1 MTLERRALTFG
12 LTALACVLLAF
23 STALTW
29 LTANDLDREQSDRLE
44 SALATL
50 SAIVERGEQGWEW
63 EPHGRQL
70 IVGGA
75 TAADALPWCVG
86 DDRGHIV
93 DRSQPPLA
101 DDFFRTLDAACQAN
115 SESERSARLVE
126 WSRQPWRARQRLFRL
141 DSAPPSTLVA
151 LTTDEDAADDRAD
164 VAAGLKKVLPAMTMT
179 VAVPLGPMRDKLR
192 RLIVTLALVSS
203 TIWLLAALFGRE
215 LCRRALRPITTMAAA
230 ASEINATRLE
240 ERLPVG
246 DSRDELQD
254 LSRAFNALLDR
265 LHESFDQQ
273 RRFTGEASHQL
284 RTPLTAMLGHVDVTL
299 LRDRSPEEYRDTLNV
314 VRRQTDHLSR
324 IVEALLFLARADAE
338 AAAPESETIVLAEW
352 LREFSAAWQTHP
364 RAADLRF
371 VNEIDDG
378 TTLRVA
384 TIFVTEILNTLLH
397 NACQYSDAG
406 TSILLRITRVG
417 EHVRFDITDHG
428 HGIAVADVPH
438 LFQPFFRSETS
449 RLRGIPGIG
458 LGLSVAQRMAT
469 AINAELTVVT
479 TLDDGHT
486 GSMFS
491 LTLLKS
497 LALMNQSLTAGNIE

>member
-12 LTALACVLLAF
+12 LTALAGVLLAF

-29 LTANDLDREQSDRLE
+29 LTANDWDREQSDRLE

-50 SAIVERGEQGWEW
+50 SAIVERSDKGWEW
-63 EPHGRQL
+63 EPHGRTL

-101 DDFFRTLDAACQAN
+101 DGFFRTLDAACQAD
-115 SESERSARLVE
+115 SDYERSVRLVQ
-126 WSRQPWRARQRLFRL
+126 WSRQSWRARQRLFRL

-151 LTTDEDAADDRAD
+151 VPLANEKPDDQPVTDEP
-164 VAAGLKKVLPAMTMT
+164 GKKILSAMTMT
-179 VAVPLGPMRDKLR
+179 VAVPLGPMRDTLR
-192 RLIVTLALVSS
+192 RLIVTLTIVSS
-203 TIWLLAALFGRE
+203 TIWLLAALCGRG

-230 ASEINATRLE
+230 ASAIDATRLE
-240 ERLPVG
+240 VRLPVG

-265 LHESFDQQ
+265 LHESFDRQ

-299 LRDRSPEEYRDTLNV
+299 LRDRSADEYRDTLNV
-314 VRRQTDHLSR
+314 VRRQIDHLSR

-338 AAAPESETIVLAEW
+338 AAAPESETIVLSAW
-352 LREFSAAWQTHP
+352 LREFSAAWHAHP
-364 RAADLRF
+364 RAADLQF
-371 VNEIDDG
+371 VNELDDE

-384 TIFVTEILNTLLH
+384 SIFLTEILQTLLH
-397 NACQYSDAG
+397 NACQYSEPG
-406 TSILLRITRVG
+406 TPIRLRIARDVDRIVF
-417 EHVRFDITDHG
+417 EVTDHG
-428 HGIAVADVPH
+428 HGISSADLPRV
-438 LFQPFFRSETS
+438 FEPFFRAESS
-449 RLRGIPGIG
+449 RLRGIPGLG
-458 LGLSVAQRMAT
+458 LGLSVARRLAN
-469 AINAELTVVT
+469 ALHAELTVSSS
-479 TLDDGHT
+479 LDA
-486 GSMFS
+486 GSTFLLS
-491 LTLLKS
+491 LPAAESRKEVPFPIS
-497 LALMNQSLTAGNIE
+497 PNS